1 MAERP
6 KDGPEQLL
14 EKNSKLCAAIK
25 EKRAQIAALQDASAA
40 SAATQTQYIEM
51 LGAASRCWDQL
62 QLHLELAL
70 SRSGASIPEASLQD
84 TDGNSFLVQLR
95 DTWKKS
101 AAVNCIDESLGARC
115 EKLGQLALS
124 LVESAERAK
133 TSDAGAAA
141 SELDA
146 AHAKIAQVSM
156 ELATNKE
163 RAEISEAN
171 LVTQEQECHEAA
183 AQLLVANRSLQLLR
197 VEHEQL
203 KHRTPEKEPEVAAK
217 STSVEHAK
225 PEEQKALKQSQ
236 AELVAVKAER
246 DSRLALIE
254 DLNTKLATCKNEL
267 KAHQMVQIETSPEE
281 VHKHPDFINLNMKLQ
296 NVMRELSV
304 TRDDK
309 ERLHWEKENLEA
321 THSLQIQTTKV
332 HSMEQQ
338 AKSDAAFEKLKQA
351 NSVLNAEVD
360 ALKRKIELKDVVPD
374 LGPQLQEQQLLSK
387 TLKDELE
394 RANKA
399 NVRQA
404 GLLEVSEKQA
414 QAAMN
419 QNKDELV
426 TQLNLKLEMKEKEIE
441 EYLEEIN
448 EVAATYEDLRAQNVR
463 LLDQLKSKEE
473 SKNQLVEEKIQA
485 KRIESM
491 LRAQKE
497 ELQRKATVI
506 AEEKEASACV
516 QARLEE
522 QLKNAESQASNLM
535 ESEKLINK
543 LVDSHKTFT
552 NDAMVLYNGARAK
565 LETKTKVLEALQQQH
580 QTDIEKLRD
589 TERECQVL
597 NEKATGLTKK
607 LGYLDKAGGG
617 GKKSGAEKELVD
629 LKSYLSCKIDP
640 TKMLGLD
647 KFCVITKCYH
657 SFSESG
663 LMHNLANRNRKCPA
677 CQLPFDRCDVK
688 SLFIDF

>member
-1 MAERP
+1 
-6 KDGPEQLL
+6 
-14 EKNSKLCAAIK
+14 
-25 EKRAQIAALQDASAA
+25 
-40 SAATQTQYIEM
+40 M

-133 TSDAGAAA
+133 TSDAGAAS

-267 KAHQMVQIETSPEE
+267 EAHQMVQIETSPEE

-309 ERLHWEKENLEA
+309 ERLPWEKDNLEA

-374 LGPQLQEQQLLSK
+374 LGPQLQEQQLSK

-394 RANKA
+394 TANKA
-399 NVRQA
+399 NVRQT
-404 GLLEVSEKQA
+404 GLLEVSEKQV

-448 EVAATYEDLRAQNVR
+448 EVAATYED
-463 LLDQLKSKEE
+463 
-473 SKNQLVEEKIQA
+473 
-485 KRIESM
+485 

-640 TKMLGLD
+640 TKM
-647 KFCVITKCYH
+647 
-657 SFSESG
+657 
-663 LMHNLANRNRKCPA
+663 P
-677 CQLPFDRCDVK
+677 
-688 SLFIDF
+688 

>member
-1 MAERP
+1 
-6 KDGPEQLL
+6 
-14 EKNSKLCAAIK
+14 
-25 EKRAQIAALQDASAA
+25 
-40 SAATQTQYIEM
+40 M

-70 SRSGASIPEASLQD
+70 SRSGASIPEASLKD

-254 DLNTKLATCKNEL
+254 DLNTKLATCKNEF

-374 LGPQLQEQQLLSK
+374 LGPQQEQQLLSK

-399 NVRQA
+399 NVRQT
-404 GLLEVSEKQA
+404 GLLEVSEKQV

-448 EVAATYEDLRAQNVR
+448 EVAATYED
-463 LLDQLKSKEE
+463 
-473 SKNQLVEEKIQA
+473 
-485 KRIESM
+485 

-640 TKMLGLD
+640 TKM
-647 KFCVITKCYH
+647 
-657 SFSESG
+657 
-663 LMHNLANRNRKCPA
+663 P
-677 CQLPFDRCDVK
+677 
-688 SLFIDF
+688 

>member
-1 MAERP
+1 
-6 KDGPEQLL
+6 
-14 EKNSKLCAAIK
+14 
-25 EKRAQIAALQDASAA
+25 
-40 SAATQTQYIEM
+40 M

-101 AAVNCIDESLGARC
+101 SAVNCIDESLGARC

-309 ERLHWEKENLEA
+309 ERLHWEKENLQA

-399 NVRQA
+399 NVRQT
-404 GLLEVSEKQA
+404 GLLEVSEKQV

-448 EVAATYEDLRAQNVR
+448 EVAATYED
-463 LLDQLKSKEE
+463 
-473 SKNQLVEEKIQA
+473 
-485 KRIESM
+485 

-640 TKMLGLD
+640 TKM
-647 KFCVITKCYH
+647 
-657 SFSESG
+657 
-663 LMHNLANRNRKCPA
+663 P
-677 CQLPFDRCDVK
+677 
-688 SLFIDF
+688 

>member
-1 MAERP
+1 
-6 KDGPEQLL
+6 
-14 EKNSKLCAAIK
+14 
-25 EKRAQIAALQDASAA
+25 
-40 SAATQTQYIEM
+40 M

-70 SRSGASIPEASLQD
+70 SRSGSSIPEASLQD
-84 TDGNSFLVQLR
+84 TDGHGFLVQLR

-133 TSDAGAAA
+133 TSDAGAAS

-203 KHRTPEKEPEVAAK
+203 KHRTPEAE
-217 STSVEHAK
+217 

-338 AKSDAAFEKLKQA
+338 TGIE
-351 NSVLNAEVD
+351 NVLHASFH
-360 ALKRKIELKDVVPD
+360 LTDV
-374 LGPQLQEQQLLSK
+374 
-387 TLKDELE
+387 
-394 RANKA
+394 
-399 NVRQA
+399 
-404 GLLEVSEKQA
+404 
-414 QAAMN
+414 M
-419 QNKDELV
+419 
-426 TQLNLKLEMKEKEIE
+426 
-441 EYLEEIN
+441 
-448 EVAATYEDLRAQNVR
+448 
-463 LLDQLKSKEE
+463 
-473 SKNQLVEEKIQA
+473 
-485 KRIESM
+485 
-491 LRAQKE
+491 
-497 ELQRKATVI
+497 
-506 AEEKEASACV
+506 
-516 QARLEE
+516 
-522 QLKNAESQASNLM
+522 
-535 ESEKLINK
+535 
-543 LVDSHKTFT
+543 
-552 NDAMVLYNGARAK
+552 
-565 LETKTKVLEALQQQH
+565 
-580 QTDIEKLRD
+580 
-589 TERECQVL
+589 
-597 NEKATGLTKK
+597 
-607 LGYLDKAGGG
+607 
-617 GKKSGAEKELVD
+617 
-629 LKSYLSCKIDP
+629 
-640 TKMLGLD
+640 
-647 KFCVITKCYH
+647 
-657 SFSESG
+657 
-663 LMHNLANRNRKCPA
+663 
-677 CQLPFDRCDVK
+677 
-688 SLFIDF
+688 